1 MTLYDFFQEKILPW
15 FKGDYQ
21 EFSSKTVDGYSLYV
35 ATWDKEPRQAMI
47 TTNALALLQRIFDRH
62 SESTGNKEA
71 GLLSSQVSRWYV
83 NGFTSAYN
91 YCRRYDL
98 DHPFEHTN
106 FAQWSVKLNS
116 SDDLERGEWNLDM
129 FRKYTINLGRHVGTL
144 FYVAEKESCNGQM
157 VIGQKDQL
165 KDKANKLSP
174 IVPQVEDDYHFPDG
188 LLEEL
193 YKRFNG
199 EIFKDLVSPNE
210 FKSIIT
216 RKLHTSHLVTCSQ
229 KKMLMYKIL
238 HDLSILLPEDIRA
251 TWLKDIDKECGY
263 KKVENINKQ
272 YKGSD
277 SVTEAYHKKMEQIG
291 HLFRKYSRT

>member
-1 MTLYDFFQEKILPW
+1 M
-15 FKGDYQ
+15 
-21 EFSSKTVDGYSLYV
+21 
-35 ATWDKEPRQAMI
+35 
-47 TTNALALLQRIFDRH
+47 
-62 SESTGNKEA
+62 
-71 GLLSSQVSRWYV
+71 

-98 DHPFEHTN
+98 DHPFKHTD

-129 FRKYTINLGRHVGTL
+129 FRRYTINLGRREGTL

-157 VIGQKDQL
+157 VMGHKDQP

-174 IVPQVEDDYHFPDG
+174 IVPEAEDDYHFPDG

-199 EIFKDLVSPNE
+199 ELFKDLVSSDE

-216 RKLHTSHLVTCSQ
+216 RKSHTSHLAACSQ

-238 HDLSILLPEDIRA
+238 HDLSLLLPEDIRT
-251 TWLKDIDKECGY
+251 TWLEDIAKECGY
-263 KKVENINKQ
+263 KVENINKK

-277 SVTEAYHKKMEQIG
+277 SVTEAYHKKMEQID
-291 HLFRKYSRT
+291 HIFSKYSRT

>member
-1 MTLYDFFQEKILPW
+1 MTPYDFFQEKILPW

-21 EFSSKTVDGYSLYV
+21 EFSSKTVDGYFLYI
-35 ATWDKEPRQAMI
+35 AIWDKEPRQAMI

-91 YCRRYDL
+91 YYRRYDL
-98 DHPFEHTN
+98 DHPFKHTD

-129 FRKYTINLGRHVGTL
+129 FRRYTINLGRREGTL

-157 VIGQKDQL
+157 VMGHKDQP

-174 IVPQVEDDYHFPDG
+174 IVPETEDDYHFPDG

-199 EIFKDLVSPNE
+199 ELFKDLVSPDE

-216 RKLHTSHLVTCSQ
+216 RKSHTSHLAACSQ

-238 HDLSILLPEDIRA
+238 HDLSLLLPEDIRT
-251 TWLKDIDKECGY
+251 TWLEDIAKECGY
-263 KKVENINKQ
+263 KVENINKK

-277 SVTEAYHKKMEQIG
+277 SVTEAYHKKMEQID
-291 HLFRKYSRT
+291 HIFSKYSRT